1 MSFLT
6 RTSTTTL
13 RTLRFAPRASFSTSS
28 RSQKSATEAA
38 KDAVKTVDRTMS
50 NAAVKGIEKG
60 RKSRFH
66 LYLCLIVLH
75 EYRSRIDPAQLWRSY
90 GLLLNDFSPWKG
102 PMFRSLSI
110 CFRLL
115 LTADDTLEEA
125 AAATREAI
133 GINASK
139 AEGTAHETAGSAQGT
154 ASELAGE
161 AKGKASELAG
171 KTKGNVAEAKGAAK
185 AKAKEVASEI

>member
-1 MSFLT
+1 
-6 RTSTTTL
+6 
-13 RTLRFAPRASFSTSS
+13 
-28 RSQKSATEAA
+28 
-38 KDAVKTVDRTMS
+38 
-50 NAAVKGIEKG
+50 
-60 RKSRFH
+60 
-66 LYLCLIVLH
+66 
-75 EYRSRIDPAQLWRSY
+75 
-90 GLLLNDFSPWKG
+90 
-102 PMFRSLSI
+102 MFRSLSI